1 VSDEFQVTVNPKSYI
16 RNPKFFNMSASQ
28 ELGIKGEELAACH
41 LAQNGYRILF
51 RNWKYGKLE
60 IDIIAEN
67 DEFIVFVEVK
77 TRSADPLD
85 PPVNAITR
93 EKQRGL
99 VWAADAYI
107 KRYGINK
114 ESRFDVITLIEK
126 GEEFEI
132 THIPYAFYPSL
143 R

>member
-1 VSDEFQVTVNPKSYI
+1 LRRTATVYC
-16 RNPKFFNMSASQ
+16 SAT
-28 ELGIKGEELAACH
+28 GNTA
-41 LAQNGYRILF
+41 R
-51 RNWKYGKLE
+51 LE

-126 GEEFEI
+126 GEEFRYHAYSICFLSFIEV
-132 THIPYAFYPSL
+132 
-143 R
+143 RRKR

>member
-1 VSDEFQVTVNPKSYI
+1 
-16 RNPKFFNMSASQ
+16 MSTSQ
-28 ELGIKGEELAACH
+28 ELGIKGEELATGY
-41 LAQNGYRILF
+41 LSKNGYRILA
-51 RNWKYGKLE
+51 RNWKCGRLE

-93 EKQRGL
+93 EKQKGL

-126 GEEFEI
+126 GEDFEI